1 MADCTQLSYRDS
13 TAQGISRH
21 WSKSHQLLS
30 SVSVGVAEV
39 VSRGSET
46 AGTSSSGIP
55 LTAAMS
61 VAVNS
66 DTPRKRCWHSLTR
79 VGKNLFWR

>member
-1 MADCTQLSYRDS
+1 MAECTQLSYSDS
-13 TAQGISRH
+13 ATQGISWH
-21 WSKSHQLLS
+21 WSKSHHLLS

-61 VAVNS
+61 GAVNS
-66 DTPRKRCWHSLTR
+66 DTPQKRCWQSNTS
-79 VGKNLFWR
+79 GK